1 MTRQRN
7 APALEDVTVGVV
19 GADAFLHR
27 VAEAARTEVR
37 APYRLVTA
45 SDAGARGAYG
55 QALRIAKDV
64 DVLLFSGP
72 LPYDLAMAGEP
83 LPVPATFVPLGV
95 VALPTVLLRAAL
107 TTTIATAV
115 ISIDSVSPRE
125 VLEIYVDVYLS

>member
-55 QALRIAKDV
+55 QALRIAKAV
-64 DVLLFSGP
+64 GVLLYSGA
-72 LPYDLAMAGEP
+72 LPYAVAVAGET
-83 LPVPATFVPLGV
+83 LPVPASCVPLGG
-95 VALPTVLLRAAL
+95 AAPPPAPPRGSLPT
-107 TTTIATAV
+107 
-115 ISIDSVSPRE
+115 
-125 VLEIYVDVYLS
+125 